1 MVERAGVSIY
11 SYMGRLLASPSWGA
25 RPETLGRA
33 AISLG
38 PDTMSVIDQN
48 DRKCE
53 EFFLRFILTAR
64 H

>member
-11 SYMGRLLASPSWGA
+11 SYMGRLLASPGWGA

-38 PDTMSVIDQN
+38 PDTLAAIDQN

-53 EFFLRFILTAR
+53 
-64 H
+64 